1 MILISPNGDTA
12 RYDPLVALEN
22 MLEPFPGRRLQDQTL
37 MDSAFALSQL
47 ILDIRNVHIGIVND
61 PILVILILIPPLL
74 LL

>member
-1 MILISPNGDTA
+1 
-12 RYDPLVALEN
+12 